1 MCHDHPP
8 PQADEP
14 RRPRKQ
20 EQETAER
27 EVREVAP
34 NVLRMQLPIA
44 MPGLGHVNMYALL
57 DERGAAVVDPGLPTP
72 ASWKAVKER
81 LGQAGLRPKHVHTV
95 IVTHSHPD
103 HFGGAG
109 RLARE
114 SGAPVV
120 AHRSFRFGVVEA
132 AQDAEVSVDDLPAA
146 DPVDDAQRRVLNAW
160 KDRTPWGGQHPRPPF
175 RMRMRWRI
183 ARWLGNAFVP
193 TVTKPVAAGE
203 VLHAGGR
210 EWVIRHTPGH
220 TEDHICLHDPADG
233 VFLSGD
239 HVLPTI
245 TPHISGLALSA
256 DPLATFFESLDQ
268 AAAVPDVKLVLPAHG
283 HPFTDLPGRCAAIKQ
298 HHYDRLDTVRRIG
311 RQLGP
316 ATVQAFSREL
326 FRPRSWGE
334 MAESETYAHLEHLRL
349 AGAAE
354 ARRNGEGFLVYE
366 TG

>member
-1 MCHDHPP
+1 MCHDPP
-8 PQADEP
+8 GAPAP
-14 RRPRKQ
+14 RRTRKQ

-27 EVREVAP
+27 EVREVAA
-34 NVLRMQLPIA
+34 NLLRMQLPIA
-44 MPGLGHVNMYALL
+44 LPGLGHVNMYALV

-72 ASWKAVKER
+72 SSWKAVVDR

-114 SGAPVV
+114 SGAQVV

-132 AQDAEVSVDDLPAA
+132 APDAEVSVDDLPAA
-146 DPVDDAQRRVLNAW
+146 GPGDEAERRVLDAW
-160 KDRTPWGGQHPRPPF
+160 RHRTPWGGQHPRPPF

-193 TVTKPVAAGE
+193 AVTRPVGAGE
-203 VLHAGGR
+203 VLQAGGR

-220 TEDHICLHDPADG
+220 TEDHICLHDPAEG

-256 DPLATFFESLDQ
+256 DPLATFFASLDQ

-283 HPFTDLPGRCAAIKQ
+283 HPFADLAARCAAIKQ

-311 RQLGP
+311 RELGP
-316 ATVQAFSREL
+316 ATVQAFSRKL

-349 AGAAE
+349 AGAAA
-354 ARRNGEGFLVYE
+354 ARRGPDGVLIYQ